1 MHGFKISKDRL
12 TLLLGPNAV
21 GGMKLK
27 RMLIDLSENL
37 WVLKNYANLLCL
49 CSINGTKKAHLFT
62 TCLAKYFKP
71 TVEIFSERKFFSK
84 YYRSLTMHLVIQ
96 DLQWRWTMRLMLFSG
111 LLNTTSILQS
121 MDQGVI
127 LTFKSLFKKHI
138 L

>member
-71 TVEIFSERKFFSK
+71 TVEIFSERKILLK
-84 YYRSLTMHLVIQ
+84 ILPLTDNAPGHPRSPVEMDNEINVVFRPAKHNIHSAVHGSRSHFDFQVI
-96 DLQWRWTMRLMLFSG
+96 
-111 LLNTTSILQS
+111 I
-121 MDQGVI
+121 
-127 LTFKSLFKKHI
+127 
-138 L
+138 